1 MLKICLYIIRKRNDI
16 IKKKMVSSWVR
27 RMNDSDAL
35 VLHAGKQRPSRQAK
49 LDISGDK
56 DVEAVYMQ
64 ELQEFR

>member
-1 MLKICLYIIRKRNDI
+1 
-16 IKKKMVSSWVR
+16 MVSSWVR
-27 RMNDSDAL
+27 RMNGSDAL
-35 VLHAGKQRPSRQAK
+35 VLNAGKQRPSRQAK